1 MVPAPRQ
8 GWARFARGR
17 PAAYHRRV
25 AALPALSSLADR
37 HARPL
42 LAALIVALV
51 ALAWH
56 NRFIQDDAFI
66 AFRYA
71 RNLVDGHG
79 PVFNPG
85 ERVEGYTCFLWVMM
99 IAAAM
104 RLGVDPITTSH
115 AFGIAAFIGTL
126 AATFSLARRLTG
138 ERPVAFLAVTLLGL
152 CYSFSAYATGGL
164 ETQLQACLVLWF
176 LAIGAGELEREAP
189 RAAWLAIAST
199 LAALAMMTRMDSVLL
214 LTPMGVA
221 LAWRI
226 VTRAPSGAAR
236 VAGIAALILPALL
249 IVGGWLVWKMDYYGS
264 PLPNTFHAKTG
275 GRIPFRRG
283 FFYLSQFLTSNW
295 LIGPV
300 LVALWM
306 IRDLLARRHAPI
318 LIAALGLWT
327 GYLVLVGGDF
337 MEFRMLVPALP
348 ILFTFLAL
356 TIVLAQR
363 RARLGIPLAAVAILG
378 SWHHATTYPWGTH
391 EDRNESVYELNAH
404 VVDPGEDWI
413 GSGRALRRDLAGD
426 TTVWIAT
433 TAAGAIPYESGLP
446 TVDMLG
452 LCDAWVARHGDH
464 FTNRPGHKRIATLD
478 YLIERGVHL
487 VIAHPTPPRTPA
499 GPVCIEDFQ
508 MPRYAAGRTSGQRY
522 PPGLQVVE
530 IPIRKELTMLAY
542 YLTPHPRVEEA
553 IRAKGWRLRPIER
566 CFRGPDFLSGG

>member
-1 MVPAPRQ
+1 
-8 GWARFARGR
+8 
-17 PAAYHRRV
+17 V
-25 AALPALSSLADR
+25 AALSDFADR

-42 LAALIVALV
+42 LAALIVALA

-79 PVFNPG
+79 LVFNPG
-85 ERVEGYTCFLWVMM
+85 ERVEGYTCFLWVLM

-104 RLGVDPITTSH
+104 RLGADPIAASH
-115 AFGIAAFIGTL
+115 AFGIAAFLGTL
-126 AATFSLARRLTG
+126 AATFSLARRVGG
-138 ERPVAFLAVTLLGL
+138 ERPVALLAVMLLGF

-164 ETQLQACLVLWF
+164 ETQLQACLVLTF
-176 LAIGAGELEREAP
+176 LAVGAGELDRESP
-189 RAAWLAIAST
+189 RLILLAIASG

-214 LTPMGVA
+214 LLPMGAA
-221 LAWRI
+221 LAWRL
-226 VTRAPSGAAR
+226 VTRASGGAR
-236 VAGIAALILPALL
+236 IAGLVALFLPALL
-249 IVGGWLVWKMDYYGS
+249 IVGGWLAWKMDYYGS
-264 PLPNTFHAKTG
+264 PFPNTFHAKTG
-275 GRIPFRRG
+275 GPIPVRRG
-283 FFYLSQFLTSNW
+283 IFYLSQFMTSNW
-295 LIGPV
+295 LVAPA
-300 LVALWM
+300 LVTLWM

-318 LIAALGLWT
+318 LFAALVPWL

-348 ILFTFLAL
+348 IVFTFLAL
-356 TIVLAQR
+356 TIALVER
-363 RARLGIPLAAVAILG
+363 RARLGVPLAAVVILG

-404 VVDPGEDWI
+404 VRHPDEDWI
-413 GSGRALRRDLAGD
+413 GSGRALRRDLDGD
-426 TTVWIAT
+426 TSVIVAT

-446 TVDMLG
+446 AVDMLG

-464 FTNRPGHKRIATLD
+464 FTNRPGHRRIATLD

-487 VIAHPTPPRTPA
+487 VIAHPTPPRTPE

-508 MPRYAAGRTSGQRY
+508 MPRYVAGRALGQRY

-530 IPIRKELTMLAY
+530 IPIHGELRMLAY
-542 YLTPHPRVEEA
+542 YLTPHPRVDEA
-553 IRAKGWRLRPIER
+553 IRARGWRLRPIER
-566 CFRGPDFLSGG
+566 CFRGPDFLSGH